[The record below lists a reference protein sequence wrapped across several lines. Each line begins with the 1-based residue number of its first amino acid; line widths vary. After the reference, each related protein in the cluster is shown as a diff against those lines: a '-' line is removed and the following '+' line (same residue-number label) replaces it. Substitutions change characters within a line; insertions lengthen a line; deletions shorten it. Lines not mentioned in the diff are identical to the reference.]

1 MNGLRTPGCEP
12 RRLRFAVPTLTPL
25 SDGYL
30 SVFGTARNINEFS
43 RFGKTLLSVRREKWR
58 IAYSRARPG
67 GISARRGRRKISR
80 AEVTQIS

>member
-43 RFGKTLLSVRREKWR
+43 RFGKTYLARRREICR
-58 IAYSRARPG
+58 IAYSRVRP
-67 GISARRGRRKISR
+67 RGPFRQRSDEKLP
-80 AEVTQIS
+80 AEK

>member
-25 SDGYL
+25 SDGYM

-43 RFGKTLLSVRREKWR
+43 RFGKTYFFSGREKCR
-58 IAYSRARPG
+58 IAYSRA
-67 GISARRGRRKISR
+67 
-80 AEVTQIS
+80 

>member
-25 SDGYL
+25 SDGYM

-43 RFGKTLLSVRREKWR
+43 RFGKTCLRSGGENPGLHTVASDRDGRPAREDREKL
-58 IAYSRARPG
+58 IA
-67 GISARRGRRKISR
+67 RK
-80 AEVTQIS
+80 

>member
-25 SDGYL
+25 SDGYM

-43 RFGKTLLSVRREKWR
+43 RFGKT
-58 IAYSRARPG
+58 YSAPRARNVELHTVALDRMAG
-67 GISARRGRRKISR
+67 FEGHT
-80 AEVTQIS
+80 AEKFVAST